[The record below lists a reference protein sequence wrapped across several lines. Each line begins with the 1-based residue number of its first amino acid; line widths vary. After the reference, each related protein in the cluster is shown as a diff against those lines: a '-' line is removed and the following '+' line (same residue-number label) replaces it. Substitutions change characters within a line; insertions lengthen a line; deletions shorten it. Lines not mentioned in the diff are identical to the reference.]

1 MAPVTR
7 GTYLVQDLLIPGEFL
22 HDRPAWIR
30 FCKDHRVMFWEE
42 LETMSAF
49 FQHELHPIR
58 FYIAAPSVS
67 AVLTP
72 GASLCPN
79 PAVTGK

>member
-1 MAPVTR
+1 MTSVVR

-22 HDRPAWIR
+22 HNREAWIR
-30 FCKDHRVMFWEE
+30 FCKDRQVMFWEE

-58 FYIAAPSVS
+58 FYISAPSVS
-67 AVLTP
+67 AVLAP
-72 GASLCPN
+72 GASLPPN
-79 PAVTGK
+79 PAVTGE